1 MTLKKTVV
9 AACCY
14 MLLMA
19 EAGFAGGITGR
30 TIGVTCSA
38 CHGPEGKSNGV
49 IPSLYGMSAKQLESA
64 LLAFKSGKR
73 NGTIMNRIAKGYTDN
88 EIAAVAEYFANLE

>member
-1 MTLKKTVV
+1 V
-9 AACCY
+9 
-14 MLLMA
+14 LL
-19 EAGFAGGITGR
+19 
-30 TIGVTCSA
+30 
-38 CHGPEGKSNGV
+38 HEGKSNGA